1 MAEKDFSLGVDPSK
15 YNTYGQKPEDVKGYQ
30 KALEDNI
37 AALEA
42 RYAQPNWFK
51 VAAGFAKPQLGG
63 FVASLGSAA
72 EALGENVDQQRAV
85 ALPIAQMRAQL
96 AQSNMLISN
105 KQKAS
110 EIIAKAQSE
119 NRQLTPKEM
128 TEVSNLDSER
138 GQRIIQEQE
147 ARAKTVANNRAITEQ
162 NYKAMGKPMPVLNE
176 MGLPETGEFP
186 TGAGGN
192 KDRTLPSAGGTTG
205 GGATGAPKEG
215 GDTAPKPAAGEEPK
229 AGERVVL
236 KTPGS
241 EFTSLNP
248 SEFVKTGN
256 ERLYKTL
263 DDEGANHIK
272 EMTNLASDANH
283 AKTMRPIKDVLKYS
297 DDPRFNNVMGVLSGG
312 GYLSGLAAL
321 VENGLH
327 VNAAGFNASL
337 AIPLSKIA
345 LAIKDEREQAF
356 AQNVYRALAQMELN
370 NQRSI
375 GLNPS
380 SARNAEFSLLGSASA
395 HPETL
400 PSAARLYAKQAELT
414 QLRNRDLYTDIN
426 KLIGGKH
433 KKYVVDTES
442 PTKMYLYMTSPSQ
455 KEIIDQYDKALE
467 AEVDK
472 YLKAT
477 GGVK

>member
-1 MAEKDFSLGVDPSK
+1 MAEKDYSLGVDPSK
-15 YNTYGQKPEDVKGYQ
+15 YNTYGQTSEDVKGYQ
-30 KALEDNI
+30 KALEENI
-37 AALEA
+37 SALEA
-42 RYAQPNWFK
+42 RYANPNWFK
-51 VAAGFAKPQLGG
+51 VAAGLAKPQLGG
-63 FVASLGSAA
+63 FVASLGSGF
-72 EALGENVDQQRAV
+72 EALGENVEQQRAA

-110 EIIAKAQSE
+110 EIIAKAQFE

-138 GQRIIQEQE
+138 GQRIIQEQDV
-147 ARAKTVANNRAITEQ
+147 RAKTVANNRAITEQ
-162 NYKAMGKPMPVLNE
+162 NYKAMGKPLPPLNE
-176 MGLPETGEFP
+176 MGLPETGNFP

-192 KDRTLPSAGGTTG
+192 KDRTLPNPADTTAGSAGVPKVG
-205 GGATGAPKEG
+205 GE
-215 GDTAPKPAAGEEPK
+215 TAPKPAAGEEPK
-229 AGERVVL
+229 PAERIVL

-241 EFTSLNP
+241 EFTALNP
-248 SEFVKTGN
+248 SENVKTGN
-256 ERLYKTL
+256 ERLYKSL
-263 DDEGANHIK
+263 DEEGEKHLK
-272 EMTNLASDANH
+272 EMTALASDANH
-283 AKTMRPIKDVLKYS
+283 SKIMNPIKQVLKYS
-297 DDPRFNNVMGVLSGG
+297 DDPRFDKVMGILSGE

-337 AIPLSKIA
+337 AIPLSKVA
-345 LAIKDEREQAF
+345 LAMKDKDTQTF

-370 NQRSI
+370 NQKSI

-380 SARNAEFSLLGSASA
+380 SARNAEFSLLGNASA

-400 PSAARLYAKQAELT
+400 PSAARLYAKQAELM

-426 KLIGGKH
+426 KLVAGKH
-433 KKYVVDTES
+433 KKYVIDPES

-455 KEIIDQYDKALE
+455 KDVIEQYDKAMD
-467 AEVDK
+467 AELDK

-477 GGVK
+477 GGAK